1 VRSRSRYREFTFA
14 EGEVPLST
22 ASSPFAEGEIT
33 IRLPACGS
41 SSSSAEPA
49 RSAEE
54 RAPNAQPTAAAD
66 PKASCVAVLQRMRTC
81 TDQFI
86 PALVDL
92 RIRYDRPA
100 GIAAAAEAKGRDAL
114 VAGALKEWSVD
125 SSDEHIAELCGDI
138 DKKMTPALQ
147 ELVNAGHGCLGQQTC
162 DAAVACVIPLIEA
175 PWKG

>member
-1 VRSRSRYREFTFA
+1 MRIVA
-14 EGEVPLST
+14 LSS
-22 ASSPFAEGEIT
+22 AMFLSLSACLG
-33 IRLPACGS
+33 LAACGS
-41 SSSSAEPA
+41 SSSSAGSA

-54 RAPNAQPTAAAD
+54 RAPSAQPTAAAD

-100 GIAAAAEAKGRDAL
+100 GIAAPAAAKGRDAL
-114 VAGALKEWSVD
+114 VAGAFKEWAVD

-147 ELVNAGHGCLGQQTC
+147 ELVDAGHGCLGQQTC

-175 PWKG
+175 PWTQAK